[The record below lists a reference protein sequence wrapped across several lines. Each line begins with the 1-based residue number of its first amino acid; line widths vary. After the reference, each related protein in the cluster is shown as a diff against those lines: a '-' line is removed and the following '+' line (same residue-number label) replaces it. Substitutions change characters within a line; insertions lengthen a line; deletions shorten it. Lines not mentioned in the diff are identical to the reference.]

1 MKPILL
7 LILTLLSP
15 CAYAQTWSTSTIPL
29 DTGSNWTEQQV
40 GRDCVTGRMSV
51 ELCQRYLGGRTF
63 IDTEVE
69 MVRREAQ
76 PPAARGS
83 ATYQC
88 GSDAS
93 CRYGRIK

>member
-1 MKPILL
+1 MRKLL
-7 LILTLLSP
+7 LLLALSATP
-15 CAYAQTWSTSTIPL
+15 ALAQEP
-29 DTGSNWTEQQV
+29 NWTEQQV
-40 GRDCVTGRMSV
+40 GRDCVTGRMSI

-63 IDTEVE
+63 IDTEVDK
-69 MVRREAQ
+69 VRSETQA
-76 PPAARGS
+76 PAARGSAS